1 VHTRRVGAFLVGAW
15 LLGSL
20 LIAFFASTSGSAID
34 RFLRNPPPQVSKELE
49 DVGPDAMR
57 QILKHEAAEHMRHTA
72 ETWEVI
78 QLGLGAALLVT
89 SFLTSHRSR
98 VMLAC
103 GLAMLAITAFM
114 YLYLTPMMNAL
125 SRSLDFQPITASLPE
140 RENLTRYSVWYRVL
154 EIFKVLFGL
163 VAAARLLFDR
173 YEWQEKLLPG
183 RSPQNRVLR
192 RRKHSP
198 SGNAI
203 SSPDLPSETRRD

>member
-20 LIAFFASTSGSAID
+20 LIAFFAFTSGSGID
-34 RFLRNPPPQVSKELE
+34 RFLRNPPPQISKELE
-49 DVGPDAMR
+49 DIGPDAMR
-57 QILKHEAAEHMRHTA
+57 QILKHEAAEHIRHTA

-98 VMLAC
+98 VMLFC
-103 GLAMLAITAFM
+103 SLAMLAITALM
-114 YLYLTPMMNAL
+114 YLYLTPTMNSLA
-125 SRSLDFQPITASLPE
+125 RSLDFQPLTASLPE

-173 YEWQEKLLPG
+173 YEWQTKLFPG
-183 RSPQNRVLR
+183 RSSQERVLR
-192 RRKHSP
+192 RRKRSQNG
-198 SGNAI
+198 SAI
-203 SSPDLPSETRRD
+203 SSPDLSSETRRD